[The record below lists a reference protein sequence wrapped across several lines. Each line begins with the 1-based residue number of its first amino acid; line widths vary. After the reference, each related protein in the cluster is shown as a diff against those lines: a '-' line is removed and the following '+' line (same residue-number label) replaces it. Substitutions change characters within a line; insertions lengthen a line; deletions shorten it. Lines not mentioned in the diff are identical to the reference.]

1 MGNQSCFM
9 IDVFDYVNEE
19 EDVEEYGQC
28 LYLNVSNLTNDI
40 LKGFKNH
47 PTYKD
52 YRVEIVGSSIRVM
65 YE

>member
-1 MGNQSCFM
+1 MGRRCFM

-40 LKGFKNH
+40 LKVFKKH